1 MQGTEQ
7 SENTNTS
14 QQVIKE
20 RKRWLLFGLPFTFTT
35 YSLSSKS
42 LTLRKGLL
50 TTTEDDLLLFRV
62 MDVSLRRTLM
72 QKLFGLGSMTIN
84 SSDKTSPMLEIK
96 NIKNFRIFKDTLD
109 ERVEKER
116 LRMRFKTGELM
127 GGGDFDND
135 DGDSEL
141 S

>member
-7 SENTNTS
+7 TENANNS

-20 RKRWLLFGLPFTFTT
+20 RKRWLLFGLPLTFTT

-50 TTTEDDLLLFRV
+50 TTTEDDILLFRV
-62 MDVSLRRTLM
+62 MDVSVRRTLF
-72 QKLFGLGSMTIN
+72 QKMSGIGTLTIN
-84 SSDKTSPMLEIK
+84 SSDKTTPRLEIK
-96 NIKNFRIFKDTLD
+96 NIKRIREFKEALD
-109 ERVEKER
+109 ARVEKER

-127 GGGDFDND
+127 GDVDFED
-135 DGDSEL
+135 DGDSEQN
-141 S
+141 